1 MKPSRRQFVALTA
14 SALARGQGRPTAA
27 LKIVRTGGHP
37 DDPESGCGGT
47 LARYAALG
55 HAVTILYLTRGEA
68 GISGKSHDEAAAIRS
83 AECETSCKILGAK
96 SVFAGQID
104 GATVVDAKAVESFS
118 RLLSAGRPDV
128 VLRNGPS
135 TLT

>member
-1 MKPSRRQFVALTA
+1 MKSVCHANCSYSRVA
-14 SALARGQGRPTAA
+14 
-27 LKIVRTGGHP
+27 
-37 DDPESGCGGT
+37 E
-47 LARYAALG
+47 
-55 HAVTILYLTRGEA
+55 
-68 GISGKSHDEAAAIRS
+68 IRS
-83 AECETSCKILGAK
+83 AECEASCKILGAK
-96 SVFAGQID
+96 PVFAGQID